1 MENQAESPAHE
12 PEAVCECLPGF
23 LTVREAARIIGV
35 SERSIYGYVH
45 AGKLPGAR
53 VGHTIVVS
61 AEHARTYQRR
71 APGRVRT
78 IAPSWHRPPLQN
90 RLDLTTIR
98 VRVRPGQEERFMHK
112 LHEIRAAR
120 QHLLPGTAAR
130 YIARAPDDPASVMIA
145 LIWRRA
151 SMSCEHEREAALA
164 ALSAELADVLAWE
177 FAVRTESHVLLHA

>member
-1 MENQAESPAHE
+1 MENQAEPVANE
-12 PEAVCECLPGF
+12 PEAARECLPGF

-35 SERSIYGYVH
+35 SDRSVYGYVH

-78 IAPSWHRPPLQN
+78 TAPSWHRPPQQN
-90 RLDLTTIR
+90 RLDLTTIK
-98 VRVRPGQEERFMHK
+98 VRVRPGQEELLMGK

-130 YIARAPDDPASVMIA
+130 YIARAPDDPASVMIV
-145 LIWRRA
+145 LIWRRT
-151 SMSCEHEREAALA
+151 SMPCEREREAALA
-164 ALSAELADVLAWE
+164 GLSAELADVLAWE
-177 FAVRTESHVLLHA
+177 LAVRTESHVLLHA